1 MGGWRFG
8 ADRKGRIRKARGVEE
23 NWGPAHAAGE
33 RVPTVSTQLAAR
45 SPPPTLHALR
55 RRSED
60 DLTHQLG
67 EIIKANIRL
76 KKQDE
81 SGAPQH
87 IILEFALLLQVCSVW
102 LWVGGGGGWQLGID
116 GGGLGLHDGGGG
128 GQGIVTQAAQR
139 HLRRQC
145 QAQQAVHQ
153 GGPAAVALL

>member
-1 MGGWRFG
+1 M
-8 ADRKGRIRKARGVEE
+8 EE

-33 RVPTVSTQLAAR
+33 RVPTASTQLAAR

-87 IILEFALLLQVCSVW
+87 IISEFALLLQVCFSVW
-102 LWVGGGGGWQLGID
+102 LWLWVVAVVGSWGLMAGGWGSLMVVGA
-116 GGGLGLHDGGGG
+116 GRGL
-128 GQGIVTQAAQR
+128 
-139 HLRRQC
+139 
-145 QAQQAVHQ
+145 
-153 GGPAAVALL
+153 